1 MAAATSPQLPT
12 SQQQAIDISQQLA
25 IVLAT
30 MKVDADFGMVP
41 SYRQERLD
49 EAIASAHRLTTAIT
63 LLTVAE
69 AATASQPP
77 RSRSRNR
84 VAERA
89 EADHGIEA
97 LAEARRLWLIT
108 QRRLPAEAER
118 SCERAEAD
126 HGIEALAEVRRLRL
140 IAHRRLRA
148 EAERSCDGAV
158 AEPRS

>member
-97 LAEARRLWLIT
+97 LAE
-108 QRRLPAEAER
+108 
-118 SCERAEAD
+118 
-126 HGIEALAEVRRLRL
+126 VRRLRL

-148 EAERSCDGAV
+148 TAGWSCDGAV